1 MDVMITE
8 KCISLGQDALLIGD
22 VKTDLLVPDD
32 ILSRLFEK
40 FDLLGRESTVGYPKV
55 ILYVIN

>member
-1 MDVMITE
+1 MDVIITE
-8 KCISLGQDALLIGD
+8 ECVLLSQNALLIGD
-22 VKTDLLVPDD
+22 VKTDLLAPDD
-32 ILSRLFEK
+32 VLLRLFEK